1 LIVANAVA
9 EADKFGVFLR
19 FDGDR
24 LALKGSTRPSDEL
37 LAKAQTNKRF
47 TITILRRKAGG
58 RRVRSTAGRSPAT
71 GYAQTRASCHIGYR
85 G

>member
-1 LIVANAVA
+1 MTAANAIA
-9 EADKFGVFLR
+9 KADKFGVFLR

-24 LALKGSTRPSDEL
+24 LALKGSARPSMSVSPRP
-37 LAKAQTNKRF
+37 KGTGF
-47 TITILRRKAGG
+47 
-58 RRVRSTAGRSPAT
+58 RSTAGRSPAT